1 MATFKHKNGGVAVVF
16 TQTNINRLRADKNYR
31 EVQKNKSE
39 KVLKPV
45 EDKNSEEVEEVQ
57 PLQ

>member
-16 TQTNINRLRADKNYR
+16 TKVNINRLRADKNYR
-31 EVQKNKSE
+31 EVKENGSDE
-39 KVLKPV
+39 VLNTKK
-45 EDKNSEEVEEVQ
+45 DKDSKEVEQ